1 MHLEMDAEAIR
12 TVYQAVGGFE
22 GLLRLTHA
30 WRMRVQEDDPI
41 NVTQRS

>member
-22 GLLRLTHA
+22 GLLRLAHVAHA
-30 WRMRVQEDDPI
+30 GAGGRSD
-41 NVTQRS
+41 QR

>member
-22 GLLRLTHA
+22 GLRLAHA

-41 NVTQRS
+41 NVRQRS